1 MTVTQESNGWHV
13 SVQFEAAAKVYA
25 SPRLPTVGIDAGL
38 AELAVLSDGSR
49 IAAPRLARKAEK
61 HIRRL
66 NRERDRRRKG
76 SVNRRRTVARLARM
90 HRRVRNA
97 RQNFL
102 HQQSRKLVD
111 RYSGFAVEDLAL
123 PGMARTQLGKSVGD
137 AAIGEFYRMLR
148 YKGGWGAREWRV
160 YPRFSRSTG
169 VCPVCGMVGRK
180 LALAE
185 RRWGCEGC
193 GSAHGRDV
201 AAARVILGGAV
212 GRASPELSA
221 AMPKKRSTAVCGGDR
236 VSVRSSHCGSL
247 PNVACTKAIS

>member
-49 IAAPRLARKAEK
+49 IAAPRLARKAAK
-61 HIRRL
+61 HVRHL

-123 PGMARTQLGKSVGD
+123 PGMARPAWK
-137 AAIGEFYRMLR
+137 IGRRRRDRRILPNAPLQGRM
-148 YKGGWGAREWRV
+148 
-160 YPRFSRSTG
+160 
-169 VCPVCGMVGRK
+169 
-180 LALAE
+180 
-185 RRWGCEGC
+185 
-193 GSAHGRDV
+193 GSAR
-201 AAARVILGGAV
+201 
-212 GRASPELSA
+212 
-221 AMPKKRSTAVCGGDR
+221 
-236 VSVRSSHCGSL
+236 
-247 PNVACTKAIS
+247 VACLPAIFPQHRRLSGVRDGWSEAGPR